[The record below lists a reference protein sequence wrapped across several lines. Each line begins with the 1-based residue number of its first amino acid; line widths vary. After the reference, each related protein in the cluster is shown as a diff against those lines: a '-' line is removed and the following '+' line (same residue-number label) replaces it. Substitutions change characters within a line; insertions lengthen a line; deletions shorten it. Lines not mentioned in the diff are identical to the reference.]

1 MIKPHKKSVSYE
13 ASKINNL
20 CSKKKYQIKNTNVQV
35 CLAVVQPLSPRLP
48 FREFAMFL
56 RFYKHRE
63 KYKVITKMKAK
74 KNLKYNLGLYE
85 GKYRRHDKYGLGT
98 VDSIR
103 SLALILLVKSL
114 RALI

>member
-35 CLAVVQPLSPRLP
+35 CLAVVQPLPPRLP

-56 RFYKHRE
+56 RFYEHRE
-63 KYKVITKMKAK
+63 KYKVITKTKAK

-85 GKYRRHDKYGLGT
+85 AAKRPTCNPDFTSEIGD
-98 VDSIR
+98 
-103 SLALILLVKSL
+103 LILQPALYRKS
-114 RALI
+114 